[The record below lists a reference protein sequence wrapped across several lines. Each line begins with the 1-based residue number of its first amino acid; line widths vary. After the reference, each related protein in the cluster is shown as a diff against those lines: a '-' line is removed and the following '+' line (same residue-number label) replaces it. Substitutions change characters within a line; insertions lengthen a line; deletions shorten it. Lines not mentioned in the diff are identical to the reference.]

1 MHCVISYVIYYKP
14 IVYKFLLI
22 KLRQKS
28 EIFSTKPCIYCITP
42 YIFILIAHYKPILY
56 VNRLFKS
63 LINKTVQIFRFV
75 YVNVNCTR
83 YKYFDLQV

>member
-1 MHCVISYVIYYKP
+1 MFVITNLNTMIFICKCLNMHGVIIYVIYYKP
-14 IVYKFLLI
+14 IVYTFLLI

-56 VNRLFKS
+56 INRLFKS
-63 LINKTVQIFRFV
+63 LINKIV
-75 YVNVNCTR
+75 
-83 YKYFDLQV
+83 